1 MGAPYPQPF
10 RDRALAMTDL
20 TRMRLLIVDGDGSGA
35 EPLRRLLVGAGYADI
50 LLASDP
56 ATAHHLAATAQPDV
70 VVLDL
75 GTPGPAADLATE
87 EIGTIT
93 ADPDGPAV
101 LVITPDGTPQARHRA
116 LALGAHD
123 FVARPVDSDE
133 LLLRVANALHTRHLQ
148 QQLND
153 RSAIFRERASELDAA
168 RVESLSILTAISE
181 YHDDDTGQH
190 SQRVGICAA
199 LIARALGLP
208 ESFVSL
214 IRDAAPLH
222 DIGKVGISRRI
233 LLKPGKLTPSEW
245 IHMQRHV
252 EIGAQILSS
261 ARSPELRLA
270 AEIARTHHE
279 RWDGNGYDAGLAGEE
294 IPISGR
300 ITALADVWD
309 TLTHERPYKSAWDE
323 QDALAEIHS
332 QAGYH
337 FDPRVVAA
345 FATIDRRALS
355 EPAADA
361 VSRAA

>member
-1 MGAPYPQPF
+1 MSE
-10 RDRALAMTDL
+10 LTD
-20 TRMRLLIVDGDGSGA
+20 MRLLIIGGDVSAA
-35 EPLRRLLVGAGYADI
+35 ERLRQLLAAAGYTDI
-50 LLASDP
+50 VVSSDP
-56 ATAHHLAATAQPDV
+56 ATAHHLARGSQPDV

-75 GTPGPAADLATE
+75 GAPGPAAEQAADL
-87 EIGTIT
+87 IRHLT
-93 ADPDGPAV
+93 AEADSPAV
-101 LVITPDGTPQARHRA
+101 LVICADRTPQARHRA
-116 LALGAHD
+116 LSLGARD
-123 FVARPVDSDE
+123 FVAEPIDADE
-133 LLLRVANALHTRHLQ
+133 LLLRVNNALHTRQLQ
-148 QQLND
+148 QQLKD
-153 RSAIFRERASELDAA
+153 RSAIFRERTSELDAA

-222 DIGKVGISRRI
+222 DIGKVGISRKI

-279 RWDGNGYDAGLAGEE
+279 RWDGNGYDAGLAGED

-300 ITALADVWD
+300 ITAVADVWD
-309 TLTHERPYKSAWDE
+309 TLTHQRPYKPAWDE
-323 QDALAEIHS
+323 QDALAEIHG
-332 QAGYH
+332 QAGHH
-337 FDPRVVAA
+337 FDPRVAAA
-345 FATIDRRALS
+345 FATIDRRVLS
-355 EPAADA
+355 EPAADV
-361 VSRAA
+361 VSHAA

>member
-1 MGAPYPQPF
+1 
-10 RDRALAMTDL
+10 MTEL
-20 TRMRLLIVDGDGSGA
+20 TRMRLLIVDGDPSGA
-35 EPLRRLLVGAGYADI
+35 ERLRGMLAEAGYADI

-56 ATAHHLAATAQPDV
+56 ATAHHLARTAQPDV
-70 VVLDL
+70 VILDL
-75 GTPGPAADLATE
+75 GPASATAE
-87 EIGTIT
+87 MAFDEVQQIT
-93 ADPDGPAV
+93 AEAGGPEV
-101 LVITPDGTPQARHRA
+101 LVITADRTPQARHRA
-116 LALGAHD
+116 LALGARD
-123 FVARPVDSDE
+123 FVAHPVDADE
-133 LLLRVANALHTRHLQ
+133 LLLRVANALHTRQLQ
-148 QQLND
+148 QQLSD
-153 RSAIFRERASELDAA
+153 RSAIFRERTSELDAA

-181 YHDDDTGQH
+181 YHDDDTGHH

-208 ESFVSL
+208 EPFVRL

-279 RWDGNGYDAGLAGEE
+279 RWDGNGYDAGLAGED

-300 ITALADVWD
+300 VTALADVWD
-309 TLTHERPYKSAWDE
+309 TLTHERPYKPAWDE
-323 QDALAEIHS
+323 DAALAEIHG
-332 QAGYH
+332 QAGHH

-345 FATIDRRALS
+345 FASIDRRALG
-355 EPAADA
+355 EPDAADA
-361 VSRAA
+361 ISPAA